1 MFFIFLVLS
10 IVTHIIRSIYEILKN
25 KKKIDT
31 KNKAVF
37 FFMVI
42 VMFTL
47 WPSWFNMCHFD
58 PYKIKLM
65 PFIKYTGLAV
75 CIFGII
81 IFLIA
86 LFQLKTFE
94 NYRGKLLTTGAFKFI
109 RHPMYFSYYLWI
121 FGYSVFYGAVA
132 SLFAGVF
139 FRQISYTGR

>member
-1 MFFIFLVLS
+1 
-10 IVTHIIRSIYEILKN
+10 
-25 KKKIDT
+25 
-31 KNKAVF
+31 
-37 FFMVI
+37 
-42 VMFTL
+42 
-47 WPSWFNMCHFD
+47 NMCHFD

-139 FRQISYTGR
+139 FSANIIYWQISEEKLLKHYYPEYKDYIKKTLF